1 MTRISER
8 RKQILNFIQ
17 GFKKEKRYSPSIR
30 EIMRGCKIS
39 SPAVVQHHLKI
50 LEREGHIAH
59 VPDVSRSITLIDGDQ
74 QTVRIPLLGY
84 IAAGEPL
91 PVFQPDSWSNQV
103 LETLELPAGLIG
115 VKDNIYALKVKGV
128 SMIDALI
135 DDNDFVIMQGTRT
148 AQNGEMVAVWLRRE
162 REVTLKKIY
171 QEKGR
176 IRLQPANREMKPFYA
191 DPENVEIQ
199 GRVIA
204 VFRRF

>member
-59 VPDVSRSITLIDGDQ
+59 VPEVSRSITLVDSDK
-74 QTVRIPLLGY
+74 QTVKIPLLGY

-91 PVFQPDSWSNQV
+91 PVLQPDSWSNPV
-103 LETLELPAGLIG
+103 LEMLELPAELIG
-115 VKDNIYALKVKGV
+115 AKDNIYALKVKGV
-128 SMIDALI
+128 SMIDAFI
-135 DDNDFVIMQGTRT
+135 DDNDFVIMQETRT

-176 IRLQPANREMKPFYA
+176 IRLQPANREMKPIYV
-191 DPENVEIQ
+191 DPANVEIQ

-204 VFRRF
+204 VFRRL

>member
-59 VPDVSRSITLIDGDQ
+59 VPEVSRSITLVDSDR
-74 QTVRIPLLGY
+74 QTVKIPLLGY
-84 IAAGEPL
+84 IAAGKPL
-91 PVFQPDSWSNQV
+91 PVLQPDSWSNPV
-103 LETLELPAGLIG
+103 LEMLELPAELIG
-115 VKDNIYALKVKGV
+115 AKDNIYALKVKGV
-128 SMIDALI
+128 SMIDAFI
-135 DDNDFVIMQGTRT
+135 DDNDFVIMQETRT

-176 IRLQPANREMKPFYA
+176 IRLQPANREMKPLYV
-191 DPENVEIQ
+191 DPANVEIQ

-204 VFRRF
+204 VFRRL

>member
-1 MTRISER
+1 MAKLSER
-8 RKQILNFIQ
+8 REQILHFIQ
-17 GFKKEKRYSPSIR
+17 EFGKEKRYSPSIR
-30 EIMRGCKIS
+30 EIMKGCKIS

-59 VPDVSRSITLIDGDQ
+59 VPEVSRSITLVDGNR
-74 QTVRIPLLGY
+74 QTVKIPLLGY
-84 IAAGEPL
+84 IAAGKPL
-91 PVFQPDSWSNQV
+91 PVLQPDSWSNQA
-103 LETLELPAGLIG
+103 LEMLEVPAGLIG
-115 VKDNIYALKVKGV
+115 VKDNIYALRVKGV

-135 DDNDFVIMQGTRT
+135 DDNDLVIMQGTQT

-199 GRVIA
+199 GKVIA
-204 VFRRF
+204 VFRRL